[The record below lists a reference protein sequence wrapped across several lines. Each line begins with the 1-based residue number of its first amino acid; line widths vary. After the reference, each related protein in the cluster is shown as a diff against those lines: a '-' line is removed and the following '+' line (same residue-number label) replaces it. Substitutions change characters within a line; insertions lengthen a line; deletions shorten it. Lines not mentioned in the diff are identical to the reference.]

1 MQRLTPRICTGLFS
15 ACAIAA
21 VLVQDHAWPSAGL
34 VLLAQPPC
42 VAPRPGPPA
51 PARQDALARLLA
63 SSEPCPRDVLALR
76 TRIRNAGGAFST
88 AFINNRGF
96 HNPGDGSF
104 SLFEMVTG
112 KLTPAGDVREG
123 EFFFGHFTGAAGKR
137 LVLNQS
143 PQPGNLMVEV
153 IAWDPAKGMFNFYEL
168 LGNGKNGTWSYNGD
182 SQDIL
187 IDTEPLH
194 RARAAGRPPFGNGL
208 RCAGCH
214 VNGGPIMKEL
224 ASPQNDWW
232 TDARKIDRGGREFDA
247 QLAAIASGFVD
258 GDRLSAAVRA
268 GVEKLNTSPQ
278 FKAIRAGRSLQEQL
292 RPLFCPIEIN
302 FESDV
307 APLEANGQTTRVPSA
322 LFADPRLAEG
332 RLEASRADY
341 DSALQTTGS
350 AFDFPETKLPDADHG
365 WLGPVKATSDQIIV
379 QGLVDA
385 GVIDAEFVSDVL
397 AVDFTNPALSG
408 ARCGLLKLVPA
419 SASGDWPSWISEGA
433 GRIDCAGGQG
443 TAGQL
448 HDAGAQRRG
457 PSPTRDPVS
466 RHLPRQAE
474 NAPVRDL
481 RAETPGATTCGDCR
495 QRDLEEAC
503 GPRRFHE
510 ILEPDFRVIF
520 PTQKGTPAPN
530 ALKLSDSC
538 EITQ

>member
-1 MQRLTPRICTGLFS
+1 MKRLTPRICTGLFS

-21 VLVQDHAWPSAGL
+21 VLVQEHAWPSAGL

-96 HNPGDGSF
+96 HNPRAGSF

-112 KLTPAGDVREG
+112 KLTPTGDVREG
-123 EFFFGHFTGAAGKR
+123 EFFFGHFTRAAGKT

-143 PQPGNLMVEV
+143 PQSGNLMVEV
-153 IAWDPAKGMFNFYEL
+153 IAWDPGKGMFNFYEL
-168 LGNGKNGTWSYNGD
+168 IGNGKNGTWSYNGD

-194 RARAAGRPPFGNGL
+194 RARAAGRPPFGKGL

-232 TDARKIDRGGREFDA
+232 TDARKIDRGGREFDD

-307 APLEANGQTTRVPSA
+307 APLQANGPTTRVPSA

-385 GVIDAEFVSDVL
+385 GLIDAEFVSDVL

-419 SASGDWPSWISEGA
+419 SASGDWQA
-433 GRIDCAGGQG
+433 GFRKALAAS
-443 TAGQL
+443 TAPAAKELLANFTTPERSAAAHRQRATTFLDTCRDKLKTRPFVVSMLRLLG
-448 HDAGAQRRG
+448 QRR
-457 PSPTRDPVS
+457 
-466 RHLPRQAE
+466 AE
-474 NAPVRDL
+474 IAANEISKKPADQ
-481 RAETPGATTCGDCR
+481 TT
-495 QRDLEEAC
+495 
-503 GPRRFHE
+503 FHE

-520 PTQKGTPAPN
+520 PTQKGAPAPN

-538 EITQ
+538 EISQ